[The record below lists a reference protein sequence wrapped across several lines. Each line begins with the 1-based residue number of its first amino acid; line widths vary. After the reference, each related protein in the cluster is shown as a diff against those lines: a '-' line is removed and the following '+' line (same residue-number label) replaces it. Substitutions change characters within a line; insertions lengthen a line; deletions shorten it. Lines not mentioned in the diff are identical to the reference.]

1 MSAMIVHKDT
11 LSELGKEVNKFAELY
26 ESSRPDALI
35 LFIEAFGTQYYK
47 AKRDLE
53 VLGNFLKKVTIYE
66 NPFYGYHLP
75 YLYILSKSLGEDDL
89 SRIVYDTVEELVS
102 RFEKG
107 DYEKW
112 ERLVHNKFLLREEAR
127 RLLVSIALSARFL
140 TYFLDDEV
148 WSRLSTLCSREFFET
163 IMQQMQQR
171 GKIQDLDPLTMV
183 AILVL
188 QEHINEVRRK
198 NGLPEYN
205 LQQQNLPALL
215 EEKVKESSE
224 ITKATM
230 ASLLFDL
237 YVSPYASSS
246 AKILF
251 LQLVG
256 SISLEKLK
264 VEFMERIPRSK
275 DESGFYEDLYGPE
288 EMIPIPSIDDVE
300 YMLLARFLRL
310 LRDTYV
316 SIPIFGLP
324 EFIKNYYH
332 IPKILLKTSLRF
344 KSLALYSYEVILRF
358 WNSILKNFWGA
369 LISLLS
375 SYLAPSYLTRTV
387 LPDNFHNFLYIIIYI
402 IIAGVAGI
410 ATFIVTYIL
419 TLFSEW
425 VPKRFERY
433 IKANEE
439 KINRISEERKIVH
452 MKLRHFEWY
461 TFFEA
466 SYRNHGLS

>member
-1 MSAMIVHKDT
+1 MIVHKDI
-11 LSELGKEVNKFAELY
+11 LSELSEEVNKFAELY
-26 ESSRPDALI
+26 ESSRPDVLI

-47 AKRDLE
+47 VKRDLE
-53 VLGNFLKKVTIYE
+53 VLGNFLKRVIIYE
-66 NPFYGYHLP
+66 NPLYGYYLP
-75 YLYILSKSLGEDDL
+75 YLYMLSKSLGEDDL
-89 SRIVYDTVEELVS
+89 SRIVYEVAEELVS
-102 RFEKG
+102 RFEKR
-107 DYEKW
+107 DYERW

-127 RLLVSIALSARFL
+127 RLLVSIALSARFF
-140 TYFLDDEV
+140 TYFLDNEV
-148 WSRLSTLCSREFFET
+148 WRRLSILCSREFFEV
-163 IMQQMQQR
+163 IMQQR

-198 NGLPEYN
+198 NGLPEYS

-215 EEKVKESSE
+215 EKKVKESSE

-275 DESGFYEDLYGPE
+275 DESGFYEDLYGSE
-288 EMIPIPSIDDVE
+288 EMIPIPSIDEVE

-310 LRDTYV
+310 LHDTYV

-332 IPKILLKTSLRF
+332 IPKILLKTSLKLR
-344 KSLALYSYEVILRF
+344 SLALYSYEAILRF
-358 WNSILKNFWGA
+358 YNYMLKNFWRVS
-369 LISLLS
+369 ISLLF
-375 SYLAPSYLTRTV
+375 SYLAPSYLIQTV
-387 LPDNFHNFLYIIIYI
+387 LPVLSDNPLYTAI
-402 IIAGVAGI
+402 AGI

-419 TLFSEW
+419 TLFGEW
-425 VPKRFERY
+425 VPERLERC

>member
-1 MSAMIVHKDT
+1 MIVHKDI
-11 LSELGKEVNKFAELY
+11 LSELGEEVNKFAELY

-47 AKRDLE
+47 VKRDLE
-53 VLGNFLKKVTIYE
+53 VLGNFLKRVIKYE
-66 NPFYGYHLP
+66 NPLYGYHLP
-75 YLYILSKSLGEDDL
+75 YLYMLSKSLGEDDL
-89 SRIVYDTVEELVS
+89 SRIVYEIAEELVS

-107 DYEKW
+107 DYEGW
-112 ERLVHNKFLLREEAR
+112 ERLVHDKFLLREEAR

-140 TYFLDDEV
+140 TYFLGDKV

-163 IMQQMQQR
+163 IIQQMQQR

-215 EEKVKESSE
+215 EKKVKESSE

-246 AKILF
+246 AKTLF

-275 DESGFYEDLYGPE
+275 DESGFYEDLYGSE
-288 EMIPIPSIDDVE
+288 EMIPIPSIDEVE

-310 LRDTYV
+310 LHDTYV
-316 SIPIFGLP
+316 SIPIFSLP

-344 KSLALYSYEVILRF
+344 RSLALYSYEAILRF
-358 WNSILKNFWGA
+358 CNYMLKNFWRVP
-369 LISLLS
+369 ISLLS
-375 SYLAPSYLTRTV
+375 SYLAPSYLTQTV
-387 LPDNFHNFLYIIIYI
+387 LPDNPLYVA
-402 IIAGVAGI
+402 IARIV
-410 ATFIVTYIL
+410 TFIVTYIL

-433 IKANEE
+433 IKVNEE

-452 MKLRHFEWY
+452 MKLRHFDMVY
-461 TFFEA
+461 I
-466 SYRNHGLS
+466 L

>member
-11 LSELGKEVNKFAELY
+11 LSELGEEVNKFAELY

-35 LFIEAFGTQYYK
+35 LFIEAFGTQHYK
-47 AKRDLE
+47 VKRDLE
-53 VLGNFLKKVTIYE
+53 VLGNFLKRVTIYE
-66 NPFYGYHLP
+66 NPLYGYHLP
-75 YLYILSKSLGEDDL
+75 YLYMLSKSLGEDDL
-89 SRIVYDTVEELVS
+89 SRIVYETAEELVS

-140 TYFLDDEV
+140 TYFLGDEV

-251 LQLVG
+251 LRLVD

-264 VEFMERIPRSK
+264 VEFMERIPRSR
-275 DESGFYEDLYGPE
+275 DVSGFYEDLYGPE
-288 EMIPIPSIDDVE
+288 EMIPIPSIDEVE
-300 YMLLARFLRL
+300 FMLLARFLRL
-310 LRDTYV
+310 LHDTYV

-344 KSLALYSYEVILRF
+344 RSLALYSYEEILRF
-358 WNSILKNFWGA
+358 CNYMLKNFWRVS
-369 LISLLS
+369 ISLLS
-375 SYLAPSYLTRTV
+375 SYLAPSYLTQTV
-387 LPDNFHNFLYIIIYI
+387 LPDNPLYTAIVRI
-402 IIAGVAGI
+402 V
-410 ATFIVTYIL
+410 TFIVTYIL

-433 IKANEE
+433 IKVNEE

-461 TFFEA
+461 ISFEA

>member
-11 LSELGKEVNKFAELY
+11 LSELGEEVNKFAELY
-26 ESSRPDALI
+26 ESSRPDTLI
-35 LFIEAFGTQYYK
+35 LFIEAFGTQHYK
-47 AKRDLE
+47 VKRDLE
-53 VLGNFLKKVTIYE
+53 VLGNFLKRVTIYE
-66 NPFYGYHLP
+66 NPLYGYHLP
-75 YLYILSKSLGEDDL
+75 YLYMLSKSLGEDDL
-89 SRIVYDTVEELVS
+89 SRIVYETAEELVS

-140 TYFLDDEV
+140 TYFLGDEV

-198 NGLPEYN
+198 NRLPEYN
-205 LQQQNLPALL
+205 LQQNLPALL

-230 ASLLFDL
+230 VSLLFDL
-237 YVSPYASSS
+237 CVSPYVSSS
-246 AKILF
+246 VKILF
-251 LQLVG
+251 LQLVD

-264 VEFMERIPRSK
+264 VEFMKRIPRSK
-275 DESGFYEDLYGPE
+275 DESEFYEDLYGPE
-288 EMIPIPSIDDVE
+288 EMIPIPSIDEVE
-300 YMLLARFLRL
+300 FMLLARFLRL
-310 LRDTYV
+310 LHDTYI
-316 SIPIFGLP
+316 SIPIFSLP

-344 KSLALYSYEVILRF
+344 RSLALYSYEEILRF
-358 WNSILKNFWGA
+358 CNYMLKNFWRVS
-369 LISLLS
+369 ISLLS
-375 SYLAPSYLTRTV
+375 SYLAPSYLTQTV
-387 LPDNFHNFLYIIIYI
+387 LSDNPLYTA
-402 IIAGVAGI
+402 IARIV
-410 ATFIVTYIL
+410 TFIVTYIL
-419 TLFSEW
+419 TLSSEW
-425 VPKRFERY
+425 APKRFERY
-433 IKANEE
+433 IKVNEE

-461 TFFEA
+461 ISFEA

>member
-11 LSELGKEVNKFAELY
+11 LSELGEEVNKFAELY

-433 IKANEE
+433 IK
-439 KINRISEERKIVH
+439 SD
-452 MKLRHFEWY
+452 
-461 TFFEA
+461 
-466 SYRNHGLS
+466 